1 MPSALDAAI
10 AAAEREAK
18 LASDQAAL
26 RRRQLGITGTAVLAV
41 QKFEA
46 AAPPKPK
53 LVPPPPPE
61 PTPPTPK
68 VEEEAASAEATVRGG
83 NLLQALDRL
92 QASEAEPKP
101 APPVHQMS
109 LAEWRSMYPGAGSG
123 GVQPPSTT
131 TGVSP
136 WAQPEALSR
145 QPTAALPPGGAEE
158 GVQPPL
164 SGNKRQALM
173 LFIALATLAV
183 VMLHAHATLY
193 KGVRRSVARTLG

>member
-1 MPSALDAAI
+1 MDAAI

-18 LASDQAAL
+18 LASDQAAI

-92 QASEAEPKP
+92 QAPEAEPKP
-101 APPVHQMS
+101 AVHQMS

-145 QPTAALPPGGAEE
+145 QPTAASPPGGAEE

-164 SGNKRQALM
+164 SGDKRQALM
-173 LFIALATLAV
+173 LSIALATLAV
-183 VMLHAHATLY
+183 VVLHAHATLY
-193 KGVRRSVARTLG
+193 KGVLRPAARTLG

>member
-18 LASDQAAL
+18 LASDQAAI

-92 QASEAEPKP
+92 QAPEAEPKP
-101 APPVHQMS
+101 AVHQMS

-136 WAQPEALSR
+136 WAQPEAPSR
-145 QPTAALPPGGAEE
+145 QPTAAAPPGGAEEE

-164 SGNKRQALM
+164 SGDKRQALM
-173 LFIALATLAV
+173 LSIALATLAV
-183 VMLHAHATLY
+183 VVLHAHATLY
-193 KGVRRSVARTLG
+193 KGVLRPAARTLG